1 LPDLVALLEENKKF
15 KQQLKIA
22 EMEKEF
28 LKKRQ
33 LMCPVFSARLN
44 NTVSWN
50 ANLPNYINNI
60 LQWLEPAF
68 LSLINFICT
77 D

>member
-44 NTVSWN
+44 NTVSGM
-50 ANLPNYINNI
+50 
-60 LQWLEPAF
+60 
-68 LSLINFICT
+68 LICPII
-77 D
+77 